1 MYCEHFHLRRRP
13 FELSPD
19 PYFLYPTPRHNEALA
34 NLYHAVNGRRGF
46 VVLTGEVGTGKTL
59 LLRCLF
65 DLLDRKQ
72 VAFAYLFN
80 PRLTADDFLHHL
92 LTDLNLAA
100 DLNGKSARLR
110 VLNQF
115 LLDRHR
121 RQLTTALVVD
131 EAQHLSPE
139 VLEEIRL
146 LTNLETTSQKLLQI
160 VLAGQPELEDLLDSS
175 PLRQLKQR
183 VALRCRLTALS
194 EEETVG
200 YIARRL
206 ERAQGP
212 DAAKTLFPDPVLA
225 AIYRASRGIPR
236 LINTL
241 CENALVTAYAHQL
254 SEVSERV
261 VAEVVEDFRLQ
272 AAVPAPTHAPLP
284 SAQEERRQL
293 LTTLLRL
300 ARQLDTDTAAPELDW
315 ELRSAAKGEPV

>member
-34 NLYHAVNGRRGF
+34 NLYHAVSGRRGF

-92 LTDLNLAA
+92 LTDFGLPA

-175 PLRQLKQR
+175 ALRQLKQR
-183 VALRCRLTALS
+183 VALRCRLAALS
-194 EEETVG
+194 EQETAG

-212 DAAKTLFPDPVLA
+212 NGAQNLFPPPVLA

-254 SEVSERV
+254 TAVSESI

-272 AAVPAPTHAPLP
+272 ETVPPPTRAPLP
-284 SAQEERRQL
+284 PAQDERRQL
-293 LTTLLRL
+293 LATLLRL
-300 ARQLDTDTAAPELDW
+300 ARQLDTDAPAPELDW

>member
-1 MYCEHFHLRRRP
+1 MYCAHFHLRRRP

-34 NLYHAVNGRRGF
+34 NLYHAVSGRRGF

-65 DLLDRKQ
+65 DLLDRRQ

-80 PRLTADDFLHHL
+80 PRLTPEDFLQHL
-92 LTDLNLAA
+92 LGDLNLSTE
-100 DLNGKSARLR
+100 LSGKSARLR

-115 LLDRHR
+115 LLERHR

-183 VALRCRLTALS
+183 VALRCRLAALDP
-194 EEETVG
+194 EETAG
-200 YIARRL
+200 YIHRRL
-206 ERAQGP
+206 ERALEPG
-212 DAAKTLFPDPVLA
+212 AAADLFPAPVVA
-225 AIYRASRGIPR
+225 AIYRASQGIPR

-241 CENALVTAYAHQL
+241 CENALVTAFAHQL
-254 SEVSERV
+254 PAVTEAII
-261 VAEVVEDFRLQ
+261 AEVVEDFRLGAPP
-272 AAVPAPTHAPLP
+272 AAP
-284 SAQEERRQL
+284 SPVAHGDERRQL
-293 LTTLLRL
+293 VALLLRL
-300 ARQLDTDTAAPELDW
+300 ARQLEGQPDASPELEW
-315 ELRSAAKGEPV
+315 ELRAAAKGGSA